1 MPHKKYI
8 HQPTVINDFAI
19 LIGVNL
25 IFLIV
30 FIQFDILEWA
40 YHFSRQHEGLE
51 LDEWI
56 PLGLTITLSLL
67 VFSYRR
73 IKELGQM
80 AETLEKMSL
89 LDFLTGLA
97 NRRAGQISLLSWCE
111 RAEQSQQAFVVYQI
125 NIDKFSKVNELY
137 GQLIGDEVIK
147 NVGQRLKAKI
157 PVAAQLFRWLD
168 DNFIIVIPLNK
179 VDTPNDFA
187 YKIQQSIN
195 NKVMQ
200 STLSLS
206 CSIAYAV
213 WRKGQTANDILYE
226 VEDALMDVK
235 QRNKQIIESNHKD
248 ALTAI

>member
-8 HQPTVINDFAI
+8 HHPTVIKDLAI
-19 LIGVNL
+19 LIVINF

-40 YHFSRQHEGLE
+40 YNFSRQHEGLE

-56 PLGLTITLSLL
+56 PLGLTVSISLL
-67 VFSYRR
+67 VFSFRR
-73 IKELGQM
+73 IKELGEM
-80 AETLEKMSL
+80 AQKLEQMSL
-89 LDFLTGLA
+89 LDFLSGLA

-111 RAEQSQQAFVVYQI
+111 RAEQSQQAFVLYQL

-147 NVGQRLKAKI
+147 NVAQRLKTKI
-157 PVAAQLFRWLD
+157 PAAAQLFRWLD

-179 VDTPNDFA
+179 IDTPKQFA

-200 STLSLS
+200 STLSLT

-213 WRKGQTANDILYE
+213 WQKGQTTNDILYE

-235 QRNKQIIESNHKD
+235 QQNKQRIKSNFKD
-248 ALTAI
+248 ALTN

>member
-1 MPHKKYI
+1 M
-8 HQPTVINDFAI
+8 HQPTLIKDFVI
-19 LIGVNL
+19 LIGINFV
-25 IFLIV
+25 FLFI
-30 FIQFDILEWA
+30 FIQFDILELA
-40 YHFSRQHEGLE
+40 YNFSRQHESLE
-51 LDEWI
+51 LDELI
-56 PLGLTITLSLL
+56 PLGITIALSLL

-73 IKELGQM
+73 IKELGEM

-89 LDFLTGLA
+89 LDFLSGLA

-125 NIDKFSKVNELY
+125 NINKFSKVNELY

-157 PVAAQLFRWLD
+157 PLAAQLFRWLD
-168 DNFIIVIPLNK
+168 DNFIIVLPLNE
-179 VDTPNDFA
+179 VDTPNAFA
-187 YKIQQSIN
+187 YTIQQSIN

-213 WRKGQTANDILYE
+213 WQSGQTANDILYD
-226 VEDALMDVK
+226 VEDAFMDIK
-235 QRNKQIIESNHKD
+235 QRNKQRIKSKLKE
-248 ALTAI
+248 ALTN